1 MKKLVLS
8 CAVALAASAL
18 FAQDLES
25 VASDVEDAEIVE
37 SDETKAEDEA
47 EPQEDLVVRA
57 TDSVWPAFFSICEW
71 PANPDVVG
79 LRLTIP
85 YSTRQEHVTGIDLG
99 FWGQTLSFD
108 GIQVSII
115 RNDVKDRFSGIQV
128 GLYNSIGSGEMLGV
142 QVGLWN
148 EANAVRGIQAGLVN
162 VSGETQGLQV
172 GLINRAETMYGYQ
185 IGLVNVIRDAELQ
198 FFPILNIGF

>member
-8 CAVALAASAL
+8 CAVALAASVL
-18 FAQDLES
+18 FAQDLAGES
-25 VASDVEDAEIVE
+25 AETE
-37 SDETKAEDEA
+37 EKKEQEA
-47 EPQEDLVVRA
+47 AQEEVVVRA
-57 TDSVWPAFFSICEW
+57 TDSVWPAFFAVYEW

-99 FWGQTLSFD
+99 FWGRTISFD
-108 GIQVSII
+108 GIQVSVI

-128 GLYNSIGSGEMLGV
+128 GLYNSIGSGEMLGI
-142 QVGLWN
+142 QAGLWN

-162 VSGETQGLQV
+162 VAGEAQGLQV

-185 IGLVNVIRDAELQ
+185 VGLINVIRDAELQ
-198 FFPILNIGF
+198 FFPIVNIGF

>member
-8 CAVALAASAL
+8 CAAALAASAL
-18 FAQDLES
+18 FAQDLEGET
-25 VASDVEDAEIVE
+25 VETEEV
-37 SDETKAEDEA
+37 KAEEEA
-47 EPQEDLVVRA
+47 APQEETVVRA
-57 TDSVWPAFFSICEW
+57 TDSVWPAFFAVMEW

-85 YSTRQEHVTGIDLG
+85 WSTRQEHVTGIDLG
-99 FWGQTLSFD
+99 FWGRTLSFD

-185 IGLVNVIRDAELQ
+185 VGLINVIRDAELQ
-198 FFPILNIGF
+198 FCPILNIGF

>member
-8 CAVALAASAL
+8 CAVAFAASAL
-18 FAQDLES
+18 FAQDLLEES
-25 VASDVEDAEIVE
+25 SAENE
-37 SDETKAEDEA
+37 EKKEEA
-47 EPQEDLVVRA
+47 AAPQEDVVVRA
-57 TDSVWPAFFSICEW
+57 TDSVWPAFFAAWEW

-99 FWGQTLSFD
+99 FWGRTLSFE
-108 GIQVSII
+108 GIQISIL
-115 RNDVKDRFSGIQV
+115 RNDVKDRCAGFQV
-128 GLYNSIGSGEMLGV
+128 GFYNSIGSGEMLGL

-148 EANAVRGIQAGLVN
+148 EANSVRGFQVGLVN

-172 GLINRAETMYGYQ
+172 GLVNRAETMYGYQ
-185 IGLVNVIRDAELQ
+185 VGLINVIRDSELV
-198 FFPILNIGF
+198 FCPIINIGF